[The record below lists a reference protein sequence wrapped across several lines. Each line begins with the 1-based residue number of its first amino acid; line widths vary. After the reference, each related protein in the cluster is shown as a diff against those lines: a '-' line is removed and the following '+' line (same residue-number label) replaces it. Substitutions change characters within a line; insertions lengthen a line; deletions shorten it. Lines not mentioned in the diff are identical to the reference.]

1 MPLRSPPDR
10 LKVEAA
16 LTADELAI
24 LRHMAA
30 VMGVSSD
37 CWHLVPDLGS
47 VFGTYAGAR
56 IAAEFHKAGMTKERA
71 LIAAAP
77 RVGLKFDTLRSRL
90 KRGSAKA
97 RRL

>member
-1 MPLRSPPDR
+1 MPRRSPPDR
-10 LKVEAA
+10 VAVEAA
-16 LTADELAI
+16 LTSDELTI

-30 VMGVSSD
+30 VMGIPRD
-37 CWHLVPDLGS
+37 CWHLVPDLAS

-56 IAAEFHKAGMTKERA
+56 IAAELHKAGMTKERA

-77 RVGLKFDTLRSRL
+77 KVGLKFDTLRSRL

-97 RRL
+97 RRV